1 MAFTGRRG
9 YATAMRIVDVCAFYT
24 PLGGGVRTYVESKLR
39 AAPGMGYEQ
48 IVIAPGERHE
58 VRKVGPGAIL
68 ATIPGPTLALDRR
81 YHYFNDETMLHR
93 ELDRWNPDH
102 VEATSPWASASMVS
116 RWQGSATRS
125 LVMHSDPLS
134 AFAYRWLGGIMSRR
148 MIDRICNPFWNHLRA
163 LDREFDVVVA
173 PSRQLADRLR
183 AGGVEK
189 AISIPLGVERG
200 RFDPDFRDEKLR
212 AELLATL
219 GLPPSGVLLIG
230 LGRFSSEKRWE
241 MVIRAVAEASRK
253 KPVGLLL
260 VGDGPRRQT
269 LDLASARFSNIE
281 LLMPVTDRDELAR
294 LVASADAVV
303 HGCEA
308 ETFGLTIS
316 EARASGVPVIVPNR
330 GGASEQLCPGAGL
343 AYRAGS
349 ERSLTRAILAF
360 VQRDPAAQRR
370 VAVQSSRV
378 RTMEEHFAQLF
389 SCYSALA
396 ARPVPLPAIDTAI
409 APAAAASAVY

>member
-1 MAFTGRRG
+1 LAFTGRRG

-68 ATIPGPTLALDRR
+68 ATIPGPTLAVDRR

>member
-1 MAFTGRRG
+1 
-9 YATAMRIVDVCAFYT
+9 MRIVDVCAFYT

-68 ATIPGPTLALDRR
+68 ATIPGPTLAVDRR

-396 ARPVPLPAIDTAI
+396 ARPVPLPAIDTAK